1 MKRSKKYT
9 ALYILIAL
17 LFIGLIFYF
26 ISRRNN
32 IKAVKIENET
42 NQSFEA
48 IGIVNEK
55 NIILS
60 KADDNNYLI
69 DNSLFKSPD
78 TFCILAVDSDNN
90 VYQSGEINLKENDK
104 ISIEA
109 IEDNQ
114 LIISKTDNKSME
126 KIAVPDISN
135 WKLSKDS
142 SHIMATFSSDTN
154 YDYTLYVVGKDG
166 KLGISDTSN
175 SSNEVMAN
183 WESGKYLSS
192 LVKFDLKK
200 PWKTFSAW
208 YNIVKN

>member
-48 IGIVNEK
+48 IGIANEK
-55 NIILS
+55 NIILCKS
-60 KADDNNYLI
+60 DDNNYLI
-69 DNSLFKSPD
+69 ANSLFQSPD

-104 ISIEA
+104 ISIKA
-109 IEDNQ
+109 IEDDQ
-114 LIISKTDNKSME
+114 LIISNNDNKSIE
-126 KIAVPDISN
+126 KIEIPDISN

-183 WESGKYLSS
+183 WEAGKYLSS

-200 PWKTFSAW
+200 P
-208 YNIVKN
+208 

>member
-48 IGIVNEK
+48 IGIANEK

-69 DNSLFKSPD
+69 ANSLFQSPD

-90 VYQSGEINLKENDK
+90 VYQSGEINIKENDK
-104 ISIEA
+104 ISIKA
-109 IEDNQ
+109 IEDDQ
-114 LIISKTDNKSME
+114 LIISNNDNKSIE
-126 KIAVPDISN
+126 KIEIPDISN

-154 YDYTLYVVGKDG
+154 YDYTLYVIGKGG

-183 WESGKYLSS
+183 WEVGKYLIS

-200 PWKTFSAW
+200 P
-208 YNIVKN
+208 

>member
-48 IGIVNEK
+48 IGIANEK
-55 NIILS
+55 NIILCKS
-60 KADDNNYLI
+60 DDNNYLI
-69 DNSLFKSPD
+69 ENSLFKSPD
-78 TFCILAVDSDNN
+78 TFCILAMDSDNN
-90 VYQSGEINLKENDK
+90 VYQSGEINIKENDK
-104 ISIEA
+104 ISIKA
-109 IEDNQ
+109 IEDDQ
-114 LIISKTDNKSME
+114 LIISNNDNKSIE
-126 KIAVPDISN
+126 KIEIPDISN

-166 KLGISDTSN
+166 KVGISETAN
-175 SSNEVMAN
+175 SGKEVMAN
-183 WESGKYLSS
+183 WEAGKYLIS

-200 PWKTFSAW
+200 P
-208 YNIVKN
+208 

>member
-9 ALYILIAL
+9 GLYILIAL

-48 IGIVNEK
+48 IGIANEK
-55 NIILS
+55 NIILCKS
-60 KADDNNYLI
+60 DDNNYLI
-69 DNSLFKSPD
+69 ENSLFKSPD
-78 TFCILAVDSDNN
+78 TFCILAMDSDNN
-90 VYQSGEINLKENDK
+90 VYQSGEINIKENDK
-104 ISIEA
+104 ISIKA
-109 IEDNQ
+109 IEDDQ
-114 LIISKTDNKSME
+114 LIISNNDNKSIE
-126 KIAVPDISN
+126 KIEIPDISN

-166 KLGISDTSN
+166 KLGISETAN
-175 SSNEVMAN
+175 SGKEVMAN
-183 WESGKYLSS
+183 WEAGKYLIS

-200 PWKTFSAW
+200 P
-208 YNIVKN
+208 

>member
-9 ALYILIAL
+9 GLYILIAL

-48 IGIVNEK
+48 IGIANEK
-55 NIILS
+55 NIILCKS
-60 KADDNNYLI
+60 DDNNYLI
-69 DNSLFKSPD
+69 ANSLFQSPD

-104 ISIEA
+104 ISIKA
-109 IEDNQ
+109 IEDDQ
-114 LIISKTDNKSME
+114 LIISNNDNKSIE
-126 KIAVPDISN
+126 KIEIPDISN

-154 YDYTLYVVGKDG
+154 YDYTLYVVGKGG

-183 WESGKYLSS
+183 WEAGKYLSS

-200 PWKTFSAW
+200 P
-208 YNIVKN
+208 